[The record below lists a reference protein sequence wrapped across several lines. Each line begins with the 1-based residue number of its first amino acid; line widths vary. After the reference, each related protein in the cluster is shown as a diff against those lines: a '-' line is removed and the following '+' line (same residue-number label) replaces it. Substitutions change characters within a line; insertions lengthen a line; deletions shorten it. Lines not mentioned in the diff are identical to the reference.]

1 MNNEQK
7 FNKGDL
13 VSGWGWTRSSW
24 RGNEGGKPAPKK
36 RYGIFIKYSQDNSWT
51 GEELGEIMWLNGDRE
66 VEPLLDDITL
76 EAKAK

>member
-13 VSGWGWTRSSW
+13 VSGWGWTRSS
-24 RGNEGGKPAPKK
+24 EGGKPGGTK

-51 GEELGEIMWLNGDRE
+51 GEELGEIMWQNGSIE
-66 VEPLLDDITL
+66 VDQLGDLTL
-76 EAKAK
+76 EARAK